1 MCPRVGLPPLL
12 SSLLSAEYNWLC
24 WASSANTW
32 AGFTTKYER
41 DLFTLLVRERDSPR
55 NRTWAKESG
64 QQRNRTLVTS
74 FLTSVRVSHRQR
86 AKCHST
92 PDSRPACLLFNN
104 EDQTVW
110 EEQPDARRLR
120 AKIR

>member
-41 DLFTLLVRERDSPR
+41 DLFTLSVREWDSPR

-64 QQRNRTLVTS
+64 WQRHRALVTS
-74 FLTSVRVSHRQR
+74 FLTSVRVSHR
-86 AKCHST
+86 AKGKV
-92 PDSRPACLLFNN
+92 PFNSC
-104 EDQTVW
+104 QSAGLPPV
-110 EEQPDARRLR
+110 QYRRSNSLGK
-120 AKIR
+120 AT